1 MGESKAIQ
9 ALFPGPR
16 RSILRALFAEP
27 ERWWSL
33 PELAGRSGLQPRSL
47 RAHLEMLLCSGLIR
61 QRQDNRLLW
70 FQADPACPVY
80 AEIAS
85 IIAKLAASSSAFETI
100 LVVED
105 QPATAK
111 MTRILLE
118 SWGYRVLEAH
128 GGPEAIDLF
137 EQHGGKVHLLLT
149 DVIMPGIGGP
159 QLAGILLERN
169 PVLRVVLMSGYSD
182 EDLPLHRHAFLP
194 KPFNPASLSRV
205 IRRELDRPGGALHM
219 NGS

>member
-1 MGESKAIQ
+1 MGDSKAMQ
-9 ALFPGPR
+9 ALFPSPR
-16 RSILRALFAEP
+16 RSILRARSPSP
-27 ERWWSL
+27 ERWWSV
-33 PELAGRSGLQPRSL
+33 PELAGRSGLQRRSL
-47 RAHLEMLLCSGLIR
+47 RAHLDMLVGSGLIR
-61 QRQDNRLLW
+61 QRQDSRRIW
-70 FQADPACPVY
+70 FQADPACPVF

-85 IIAKLAASSSAFETI
+85 IVAKLAASPWAFETI

-105 QPATAK
+105 QAATAK

-128 GGPEAIDLF
+128 CGPEAIDLF
-137 EQHGGKVHLLLT
+137 ERHGGKVHLLLT

-169 PVLRVVLMSGYSD
+169 PALRVVLMSGYSD
-182 EDLPLHRHAFLP
+182 EDLPSHRHAFLA
-194 KPFNPASLSRV
+194 KPFNPASLSRI
-205 IRRELDRPGGALHM
+205 IRRELDRRGAAHM